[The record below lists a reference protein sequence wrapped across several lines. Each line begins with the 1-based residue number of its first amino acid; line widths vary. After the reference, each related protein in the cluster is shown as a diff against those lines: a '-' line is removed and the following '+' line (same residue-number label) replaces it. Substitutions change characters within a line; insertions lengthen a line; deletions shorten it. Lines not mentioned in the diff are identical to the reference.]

1 MTHRFRV
8 LALLLTATVAQV
20 TVFDEVRVAGASVE
34 YLLLVSVLTGY
45 HGGPER
51 GAVVAFFAGLLHD
64 AVTVTPMGLHA
75 LVYPSLAV
83 ATSHLEVRLAR
94 FTRPFLGSGL
104 AIAIAGG
111 VLAAAAVGS
120 LFGLRELGDPGLLR
134 TTVVVVVMTV
144 AVAPP
149 TSRAVRWAVTGGL
162 PVDVDLRGQG
172 AEGGG

>member
-83 ATSHLEVRLAR
+83 ATSHLEVRLAALHGR
-94 FTRPFLGSGL
+94 SSGAAWLSPSPVAFWLLPRWGACLDSGNWMTLGCY
-104 AIAIAGG
+104 
-111 VLAAAAVGS
+111 V
-120 LFGLRELGDPGLLR
+120 P
-134 TTVVVVVMTV
+134 
-144 AVAPP
+144 
-149 TSRAVRWAVTGGL
+149 RWWL
-162 PVDVDLRGQG
+162 SS
-172 AEGGG
+172 

>member
-1 MTHRFRV
+1 VTHRFRV
-8 LALLLTATVAQV
+8 LALLLTVTVVQV
-20 TVFDEVRVAGASVE
+20 TLFDEVRVAGASVE
-34 YLLLVSVLTGY
+34 YLLLVSVLAGY

-51 GAVVAFFAGLLHD
+51 GAVVAFFGGLLHD

-75 LVYPSLAV
+75 LVYPPLAV

-94 FTRPFLGSGL
+94 FTKPFLGSGL
-104 AIAIAGG
+104 AVAIAAG

-120 LFGLRELGDPGLLR
+120 LFGLRELDDPGLLR
-134 TTVVVVVMTV
+134 TTVLVVLMTV

-172 AEGGG
+172 VEGG